1 MNQIADALILV
12 LNCGS
17 SSIKFAVFDA
27 SLPVIPRK
35 PLWNGKVQGI
45 GEERPDF
52 GETGT
57 APYRCWRRPKI
68 DPPVRVMPLQI

>member
-27 SLPVIPRK
+27 SLPV
-35 PLWNGKVQGI
+35 
-45 GEERPDF
+45 
-52 GETGT
+52 
-57 APYRCWRRPKI
+57 
-68 DPPVRVMPLQI
+68 